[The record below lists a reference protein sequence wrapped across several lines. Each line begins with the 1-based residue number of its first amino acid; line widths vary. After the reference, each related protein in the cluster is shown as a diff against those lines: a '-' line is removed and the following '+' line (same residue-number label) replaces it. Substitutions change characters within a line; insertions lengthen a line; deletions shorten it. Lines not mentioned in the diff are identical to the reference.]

1 MIATL
6 PEKPSVKRVQL
17 YQTTFLVIGYGN
29 LSQGDDVV
37 GQLVA
42 QAVGDWG
49 LSYVEAMAVPQLTL
63 DLVDAIAASEYVLF
77 VQACHHKPNCHTQI
91 TPLSLGINPGELQK
105 PVQAYP
111 CSPKYLLNLSQTLC
125 GRQPQAWLLETP
137 AENFETGDQ
146 LSNVAQEG
154 VSRTLDKISLFLRSY
169 TPIYIAS

>member
-6 PEKPSVKRVQL
+6 PEKSSVKQVQI

-29 LSQGDDVV
+29 LSQGDDGL

-49 LSYVEAMAVPQLTL
+49 LSYVEAVAVPQLTL
-63 DLVDAIAASEYVLF
+63 ELVDAIAASEYVLF
-77 VQACHHKPNCHTQI
+77 VQACHHKQNCRTQI
-91 TPLSLGINPGELQK
+91 TPLCLGVNPGELQK
-105 PVQAYP
+105 PVLAYP

-137 AENFETGDQ
+137 AEEFEGDQ
-146 LSNVAQEG
+146 LSNVAQE
-154 VSRTLDKISLFLRSY
+154 VISRTLDKISLFLRSY